1 MLVDDHVLF
10 RSSLAQLI
18 GQESDLAVVGVAIS
32 GHEAV
37 ARVHDIRPDLVL
49 MDINMQ
55 NGDGIWATRLL
66 KEQDPD
72 LKVCML
78 TASDDDEFLLEA
90 IRAGAQ
96 GYLIKH
102 MDPQEFVQE
111 IRRQLYGDP
120 IVSEEV
126 AAKIVRAVS
135 SSERPKEWDGDPLSA
150 FTARETDVLKWVGQG
165 KTNRQIAE
173 ILGIAENTVKN
184 HLRNILQ
191 KLHLDNRVQ
200 VAAFAIRRGLADD

>member
-10 RSSLAQLI
+10 RSSLAHLI
-18 GQESDLAVVGVAIS
+18 GQEFDLEVAGEAKS

-37 ARVHDIRPDLVL
+37 EMVHDIRPDLVL

-55 NGDGIWATRLL
+55 NGDGIWATRIL
-66 KEQDPD
+66 KEQAPD

-78 TASDDDEFLLEA
+78 TASDDDECLLEA

-102 MDPQEFVQE
+102 MDPQEFIQE

-120 IVSEEV
+120 IISEEV

-135 SSERPKEWDGDPLSA
+135 TGRPKEWNGDPLSG
-150 FTARETDVLKWVGQG
+150 FTSREIDVLKWVGQG
-165 KTNRQIAE
+165 KTNREIAE
-173 ILGIAENTVKN
+173 LLDIAENTVKN